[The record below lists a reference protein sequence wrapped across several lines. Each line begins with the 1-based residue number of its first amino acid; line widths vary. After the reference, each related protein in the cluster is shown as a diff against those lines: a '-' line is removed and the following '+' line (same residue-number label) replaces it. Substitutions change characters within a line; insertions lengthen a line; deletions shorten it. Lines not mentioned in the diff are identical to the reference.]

1 MITGELKTKIDK
13 IWNTMWTGGITNPLT
28 VVEQLTYLLYMKMLD
43 EKQIIDERNA
53 LAFGSTNIKKVFKDG
68 EVWHNP
74 VTDKDVEYKDMRWQN
89 FHTLGS
95 VNMFD
100 MVRNNVFE
108 FIKTLG
114 TDEDSSYSK
123 YMSDAIFT
131 IPKDVMLSDVVK
143 AIDGLDLKISDKDM
157 MGDVYEYC
165 LSKLS
170 TSKVNGQ
177 FRTPRHIINMMVE
190 MAQPKLD
197 DIISDPAMG
206 SAGFLVSSANYV
218 IKHYKNELMDMK
230 KFEHFNKTMFNGYD
244 TDPTMLRLGAMNTT
258 LHGVASPNISYMD
271 SVSKD
276 NDDEMKYTLV
286 LANPPFKGTVNDK
299 TIHAN
304 LKAMVNTKKTELLFV
319 AQFIRSLQLGGRCF
333 SIVPDGVLF
342 STSNAY
348 KTLRKEL
355 VDNQNLIGIVSMP
368 SGVFKPYA
376 GVSTAVLIFQRTDA
390 GGTNNVWFYD
400 MKADGF
406 SLDDK
411 RNPIADN
418 DIPDII
424 ARFKNLE
431 GEAVR
436 TRKDQSFLVPADEI
450 RANDYDFSINK
461 YKEVEKKKVEYEPS
475 DVIMGRIK
483 VLGEEC
489 QKLYSELSNVINED

>member
-43 EKQIIDERNA
+43 EKQIIEERNA
-53 LAFGSTNIKKVFKDG
+53 LIFGSTNIKKVFKDG
-68 EVWHNP
+68 ELWLNP
-74 VTDKDVEYKDMRWQN
+74 VTKENVEYKEMRWQN
-89 FHTLGS
+89 FHSLGS
-95 VNMFD
+95 TNMFN
-100 MVRNNVFE
+100 MVRSNVFE

-114 TDEDSSYSK
+114 ADEDSAYSQ
-123 YMSDAIFT
+123 YMKDATFS
-131 IPKDVMLSDVVK
+131 IPKDAILEDVVMG
-143 AIDGLDLKISDKDM
+143 IDGLDLKITDKDM

-177 FRTPRHIINMMVE
+177 FRTPRHIIDMMVE
-190 MAQPKLD
+190 MAQPNLE
-197 DIISDPAMG
+197 DIISDPSMG

-218 IKHYKNELMDMK
+218 NKHYQNELMDNK

-244 TDPTMLRLGAMNTT
+244 TDSTMLRIGAMNTT
-258 LHGVASPNISYMD
+258 LHGVAASNIRYMD

-276 NDDEMKYTLV
+276 NNDEMKYTLV
-286 LANPPFKGTVNDK
+286 LANPPFKGTVNEDN
-299 TIHAN
+299 IHAN

-342 STSNAY
+342 STGNAY

-355 VDNQNLIGIVSMP
+355 LDHQNLIGIVSMP

-390 GGTNNVWFYD
+390 GGTKNVWFYD

-411 RNPIADN
+411 RYPIADN
-418 DIPDII
+418 DIPDVI

-431 GEAVR
+431 GEAGR
-436 TRKDQSFLVPADEI
+436 TRKEQSFLVPADEI

-475 DVIMGRIK
+475 DVIMARIK

-489 QKLYSELSNVINED
+489 LKLYSELSNVINED

>member
-165 LSKLS
+165 LSKL
-170 TSKVNGQ
+170 
-177 FRTPRHIINMMVE
+177 
-190 MAQPKLD
+190 
-197 DIISDPAMG
+197 
-206 SAGFLVSSANYV
+206 
-218 IKHYKNELMDMK
+218 
-230 KFEHFNKTMFNGYD
+230 
-244 TDPTMLRLGAMNTT
+244 
-258 LHGVASPNISYMD
+258 
-271 SVSKD
+271 
-276 NDDEMKYTLV
+276 
-286 LANPPFKGTVNDK
+286 
-299 TIHAN
+299 
-304 LKAMVNTKKTELLFV
+304 
-319 AQFIRSLQLGGRCF
+319 
-333 SIVPDGVLF
+333 
-342 STSNAY
+342 
-348 KTLRKEL
+348 
-355 VDNQNLIGIVSMP
+355 
-368 SGVFKPYA
+368 
-376 GVSTAVLIFQRTDA
+376 
-390 GGTNNVWFYD
+390 
-400 MKADGF
+400 
-406 SLDDK
+406 
-411 RNPIADN
+411 
-418 DIPDII
+418 
-424 ARFKNLE
+424 
-431 GEAVR
+431 
-436 TRKDQSFLVPADEI
+436 
-450 RANDYDFSINK
+450 
-461 YKEVEKKKVEYEPS
+461 
-475 DVIMGRIK
+475 
-483 VLGEEC
+483 
-489 QKLYSELSNVINED
+489 

>member
-218 IKHYKNELMDMK
+218 IQHYKNELMDMK

-342 STSNAY
+342 STGNAY
-348 KTLRKEL
+348 KSLRKEL
-355 VDNQNLIGIVSMP
+355 V
-368 SGVFKPYA
+368 
-376 GVSTAVLIFQRTDA
+376 
-390 GGTNNVWFYD
+390 
-400 MKADGF
+400 
-406 SLDDK
+406 
-411 RNPIADN
+411 
-418 DIPDII
+418 
-424 ARFKNLE
+424 
-431 GEAVR
+431 EA
-436 TRKDQSFLVPADEI
+436 
-450 RANDYDFSINK
+450 
-461 YKEVEKKKVEYEPS
+461 EYS
-475 DVIMGRIK
+475 SHT
-483 VLGEEC
+483 LA
-489 QKLYSELSNVINED
+489 

>member
-177 FRTPRHIINMMVE
+177 FRTPRHIIDMMVE
-190 MAQPKLD
+190 MAQPNLE
-197 DIISDPAMG
+197 DIISDPSMG

-218 IKHYKNELMDMK
+218 NKHYQNELMDNK
-230 KFEHFNKTMFNGYD
+230 KFEHFNKTMFN
-244 TDPTMLRLGAMNTT
+244 
-258 LHGVASPNISYMD
+258 
-271 SVSKD
+271 
-276 NDDEMKYTLV
+276 
-286 LANPPFKGTVNDK
+286 
-299 TIHAN
+299 
-304 LKAMVNTKKTELLFV
+304 
-319 AQFIRSLQLGGRCF
+319 
-333 SIVPDGVLF
+333 
-342 STSNAY
+342 
-348 KTLRKEL
+348 
-355 VDNQNLIGIVSMP
+355 
-368 SGVFKPYA
+368 
-376 GVSTAVLIFQRTDA
+376 
-390 GGTNNVWFYD
+390 
-400 MKADGF
+400 
-406 SLDDK
+406 
-411 RNPIADN
+411 
-418 DIPDII
+418 
-424 ARFKNLE
+424 
-431 GEAVR
+431 
-436 TRKDQSFLVPADEI
+436 
-450 RANDYDFSINK
+450 
-461 YKEVEKKKVEYEPS
+461 
-475 DVIMGRIK
+475 
-483 VLGEEC
+483 
-489 QKLYSELSNVINED
+489 

>member
-13 IWNTMWTGGITNPLT
+13 IWNTMWTGGVTNPLT

-53 LAFGSTNIKKVFKDG
+53 LLFGATNIKKVFKDG
-68 EVWHNP
+68 EKWHNP
-74 VTDKDVEYKDMRWQN
+74 VTNIDVMFEDMRWQN
-89 FHTLGS
+89 FHSLGS
-95 VNMFD
+95 ANMFD

-114 TDEDSSYSK
+114 ADEESAYSK
-123 YMSDAIFT
+123 YMSDAIFA
-131 IPKDVMLSDVVK
+131 IPKDSMLYDVVTG
-143 AIDGLDLKISDKDM
+143 IDGLDLKINDKDM

-190 MAQPKLD
+190 MAQPSLED
-197 DIISDPAMG
+197 TICDPAMG
-206 SAGFLVSSANYV
+206 SAGFLVSSANYIV
-218 IKHYKNELMDMK
+218 KHYKNELMDNK
-230 KFEHFNKTMFNGYD
+230 RFEHFNKAMFNGYD
-244 TDPTMLRLGAMNTT
+244 TDSTMLRLGAMNTT
-258 LHGVASPNISYMD
+258 LHGVASPNIKYLD

-276 NDDEMKYTLV
+276 NDDEMKFSLV
-286 LANPPFKGTVNDK
+286 LANPPFKGTVNET
-299 TIHAN
+299 TIHGN

-342 STSNAY
+342 STGKAY
-348 KTLRKEL
+348 KALRKEL

-390 GGTNNVWFYD
+390 GGTKNVWFYD
-400 MKADGF
+400 MRADGF

-411 RNPIADN
+411 RNPIAEN

-431 GEAVR
+431 GEAGR
-436 TRKDQSFLVPADEI
+436 TRKDQSFFVPADEI

-461 YKEVEKKKVEYEPS
+461 YKEMEKEKVEYDSSE
-475 DVIMGRIK
+475 VIMERIK

-489 QKLYSELSNVINED
+489 QKLYSELSNVINEE